1 MNAVELHRAPASL
14 CLMELVYVRPEAS
27 SDGFAAG
34 PEIDLVLFRFSS
46 NKVAW
51 EKATWT
57 PPGVPV
63 L

>member
-1 MNAVELHRAPASL
+1 
-14 CLMELVYVRPEAS
+14 MELVYVRPEAS